1 MKNIFT
7 FLLVFSLLIPN
18 NIKSQD
24 DGAAAAA
31 IAAGVL
37 AIGSGIAAVEQ
48 LKEEME
54 LKAVEQILSSYPE
67 IKNFELKT
75 STLKGAKMKDIS
87 RTGIVTYEI
96 NNIGGERLVLFLFLS
111 SGWSNQY
118 GLDFNKVKW
127 KLFDR
132 KSWNDLMQAFVQTA
146 SRNEVDVQ
154 TVAMSTISA
163 KGLKNNKDYILEF
176 DKMRGDV
183 YYTLDYSDEFKLV
196 FNEGTMGLFLKQRKT
211 NETEF
216 RKGGVTGDLVQIRR
230 KAIDNLSAFN
240 DPSVV
245 IGLLPLLEKKDNYIY
260 YENIIDMIYE
270 LGEEKKNAELVRR
283 MAFKAHFSKREHE

>member
-75 STLKGAKMKDIS
+75 STLTGAKMKDIS

-132 KSWNDLMQAFVQTA
+132 KTWNDLMQAFVQTA
-146 SRNEVDVQ
+146 SRKEVDVQ
-154 TVAMSTISA
+154 TIAMSTISA
-163 KGLKNNKDYILEF
+163 KGLKNKKDYILEF

-230 KAIDNLSAFN
+230 KAITRAHNFLN
-240 DPSVV
+240 
-245 IGLLPLLEKKDNYIY
+245 
-260 YENIIDMIYE
+260 
-270 LGEEKKNAELVRR
+270 
-283 MAFKAHFSKREHE
+283 FK